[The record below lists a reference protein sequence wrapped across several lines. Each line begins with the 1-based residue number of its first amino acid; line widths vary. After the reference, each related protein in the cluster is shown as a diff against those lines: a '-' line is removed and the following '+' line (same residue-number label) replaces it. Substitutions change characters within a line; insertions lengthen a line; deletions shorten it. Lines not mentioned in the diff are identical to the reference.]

1 MKKMF
6 YSLCFLLILPLLLTS
21 CSQKK
26 EDNSNQPQ
34 SQNSANAEENPT
46 TPPSSDTAADDVS
59 DQQEPSPAQNPS
71 ADGLTDSES
80 QLQPQSISLLLSHES
95 ITKGDEKEVFCSG
108 YYSTIQTG
116 DSLYPKL
123 QDALT
128 DYNMDIR
135 DSVQDTLDD
144 CYEDCHEHSSS
155 GNCSYYSG
163 IYIQHE
169 VYRSDTT
176 IVSILCHES
185 LYGCQENEDD
195 CKELNIDPVT
205 GKILHLNDVVQ
216 NMDSLSSALEEA
228 ICKQVPSGSLKDNL
242 SHKLQD
248 ILEDDD
254 LDDAAW
260 NLGYQYLVF
269 SFEAGSIAKE
279 TEGKLTI
286 FLQDT
291 DGGILKEKYQ
301 QLPDR
306 YAYRIPTEIPFYAD
320 INGDGT
326 TDSLIVHGDITEYDM
341 IETIDVR
348 VNDTSTTFES
358 WSYDILPYLVHTE
371 DNRNYLYLDT
381 LHDNDYHS
389 ISVVDLN
396 GTSPVYVDTIEGGL
410 HNGIFCDPESFVI
423 ETRLDLL
430 STYSGIRSYA
440 LGDNGMP
447 KVQQD
452 AYEIVNNITLTA
464 KKDLKLKDGKITA
477 GSKCRLLR
485 TDGKTWVEVELE
497 DGSTRTIEVEHNGW
511 PQMIQGEEAEEY
523 FDDMIFAG

>member
-1 MKKMF
+1 MPVKKMF
-6 YSLCFLLILPLLLTS
+6 HSLCFLLIFPLLLTS

-26 EDNSNQPQ
+26 ENNSNLPQ
-34 SQNSANAEENPT
+34 SQDSAESPT
-46 TPPSSDTAADDVS
+46 VPPSSDSAAPADNQERPPAQDSS
-59 DQQEPSPAQNPS
+59 DQKQ
-71 ADGLTDSES
+71 TDSEPP
-80 QLQPQSISLLLSHES
+80 LQPESISLSLLLQEQ
-95 ITKGDEKEVFCSG
+95 TKSNDNNIYCNGS
-108 YYSTIQTG
+108 YSFIQTN
-116 DSLYPKL
+116 DAVYPKL
-123 QDALT
+123 RDVLT
-128 DYNMDIR
+128 AYNVDMEASI
-135 DSVQDTLDD
+135 QETLDD
-144 CYEDCHEHSSS
+144 CYEDCQEHSNQEDSS
-155 GNCSYYSG
+155 MFAG
-163 IYIQHE
+163 IYIQHD
-169 VYRSDTT
+169 VYRSDT
-176 IVSILCHES
+176 IAVSILCHET
-185 LYGCQENEDD
+185 LYDNRETE
-195 CKELNIDPVT
+195 KEYDQLNIDPVT
-205 GKILHLNDVVQ
+205 GEILHLKDVVQ
-216 NMDSLSSALEEA
+216 NMDALTSTLEEA
-228 ICKQVPSGSLKDNL
+228 IRKQVPSGSLKDKL

-279 TEGKLTI
+279 KEGELTI
-286 FLQDT
+286 FVQDT
-291 DGGILKEKYQ
+291 DGSILKEKYQ

-306 YAYRIPTEIPFYAD
+306 YAYRIPTEIPFYVD

-396 GTSPVYVDTIEGGL
+396 GTSPVYVDTMEGGL
-410 HNGIFCDPESFVI
+410 HNGIFCNPELFTI

-430 STYSGIRSYA
+430 STYSGIRSYS

-447 KVQQD
+447 EVQQD

-511 PQMIQGEEAEEY
+511 PQMIQGEEAENY

>member
-6 YSLCFLLILPLLLTS
+6 HSLCFLLILPLLLTS

-26 EDNSNQPQ
+26 ENNSDLPQ
-34 SQNSANAEENPT
+34 SKDSAESPT
-46 TPPSSDTAADDVS
+46 VPPSSDTAADDVS
-59 DQQEPSPAQNPS
+59 DKQEQSPAQNSS
-71 ADGLTDSES
+71 ADDLTDSES
-80 QLQPQSISLLLSHES
+80 QLHQQSISLLLSHQS
-95 ITKGDEKEVFCSG
+95 ITKGDEEEVFCSG
-108 YYSTIQTG
+108 YYSIIQTG

-144 CYEDCHEHSSS
+144 CYEDCHKHSSS
-155 GNCSYYSG
+155 DDCSYYSG
-163 IYIQHE
+163 IYIQHD

-185 LYGCQENEDD
+185 LYGCQENENDYE
-195 CKELNIDPVT
+195 ELNIDPVT
-205 GKILHLNDVVQ
+205 GTILHLGDVVQ
-216 NMDSLSSALEEA
+216 NKDALTSALEEA
-228 ICKQVPSGSLKDNL
+228 IHKQVPSGSLKDNL

-279 TEGKLTI
+279 KEGELTI

-291 DGGILKEKYQ
+291 DGSILKEKYQ

-306 YAYRIPTEIPFYAD
+306 YAYRIPTEIPFYVD
-320 INGDGT
+320 MNSDGT
-326 TDSLIVHGDITEYDM
+326 TDSLIIHGDITEYDM

-348 VNDTSTTFES
+348 INDTSTAFES

-396 GTSPVYVDTIEGGL
+396 GTSPVYVDTVEGGL
-410 HNGIFCDPESFVI
+410 HNGIFCDPESFTI

-430 STYSGIRSYA
+430 STYSGIRSYS

-447 KVQQD
+447 EVQQD
-452 AYEIVNNITLTA
+452 AYDIVNDITLTA

-511 PQMIQGEEAEEY
+511 PQKIQGEAADEY